1 MTPLSRREFFR
12 KTAEDAAVVAAIGAA
27 FNETLAANPLG
38 WPIGSQTYPH
48 QSLVR
53 DGKFADLCAMMAD
66 IGVTRLELCSPFGY
80 ASSFSSLADAK
91 ATKKIMADHGIKSES
106 GHFGLKELRE
116 SQQKSIDWAK
126 EIGMTQMVVAGLS
139 DPANGG
145 NNPTLDQ
152 VKKAA
157 DEYNKIGAVAA
168 KNGIQQALHNEQFE
182 LSMIDGVRTYDRL
195 FELFDVKLVKMQF
208 QMSTITAGLVGAEYF
223 EKYPGHFISMH
234 VQDVD
239 MNTLVEPQPR
249 GGNAGGGGAAAGN
262 AAATA
267 APAAGPA
274 GGAAATGAQPA
285 ARQGGGGGGR
295 GRGPQHPQMA
305 VGKGTIDWVKTFHA
319 AKKAGVK
326 NYFVEQNWELTKASV
341 AYLKTLKL

>member
-1 MTPLSRREFFR
+1 
-12 KTAEDAAVVAAIGAA
+12 
-27 FNETLAANPLG
+27 
-38 WPIGSQTYPH
+38 
-48 QSLVR
+48 
-53 DGKFADLCAMMAD
+53 MMVD

-91 ATKKIMADHGIKSES
+91 ETKKIMTDHGIKSES

-116 SQQKSIDWAK
+116 NQQKSIDWAK

-139 DPANGG
+139 DPASGG

-168 KNGIQQALHNEQFE
+168 KNGLQQALHNEQFE

-195 FELFDVKLVKMQF
+195 FDLFDPKLVKMQF
-208 QMSTITAGLVGAEYF
+208 QMSTITAGLVGVEYF
-223 EKYPGHFISMH
+223 EKHPGRFISMH

-249 GGNAGGGGAAAGN
+249 GGNAGGGAAAPANPAPAN
-262 AAATA
+262 AAPANA
-267 APAAGPA
+267 APAAGA
-274 GGAAATGAQPA
+274 AGGGAATGDAPA

-295 GRGPQHPQMA
+295 GRGPQHPQVA
-305 VGKGTIDWVKTFHA
+305 VGKGTIDWVKTFQA

-326 NYFVEQNWELTKASV
+326 NYFVEQNWDLTKASV
-341 AYLKTLKL
+341 AFLKTLKA